1 MAKTKKIT
9 VDDLLNLE
17 GNKVPTDALSYSR
30 LIYGPQKVGK
40 AVDNETVIPTPD
52 GFKKVHEIKEN
63 DYLFDREGNPTKV
76 IGVYPQGKI
85 EAYKVSLS
93 DGTSFIVNGEHIIPY
108 VASRGN
114 INSKTLNEM
123 MVDYTYTAKTR
134 VGGVDREIKRHK
146 YKIPKSN
153 AVHYTEKEL
162 PLHPYAL
169 GVLIGDGS
177 LTCEYLTVSSSEE
190 DVINRFMKYAELK
203 EFNKNKYNYNY
214 LFQKQH
220 NGDRPKEIQ
229 NIIEN
234 LGLNVKSIYR
244 FIPREYLQGSIQ
256 QRKELLAGLMDTDGH
271 VQINKTGSRRFGIN
285 TNSHQL
291 AKDIKELVLS
301 LGYGVNFR
309 SYERK
314 DNRYRNT
321 EYIVDI
327 YTKDNISKSNKH
339 LQKLNNQADW
349 YESKKELYSRI
360 VNIEKVEDR
369 EMTCF
374 SVDNEEELFL
384 INDYIVTHNTSLV
397 QDLYGERV
405 LMLATEKRHAHIE
418 GVHVINI
425 DSYPEYLR
433 VMRLLQ
439 APELQEKYDAL
450 CIDTVG
456 RMESYVEH
464 YVLNKLNIEAL
475 GDLAYGAGYG
485 AYNKELENMVSLIE
499 KSGYVPVFI
508 SHDKTVTQQ
517 VEKTKATEDDKNAE
531 NASLSF
537 DKKTG
542 KEYIEYDRKEP
553 DIKNKLNNLLARV
566 VDDVLYLGFVVD
578 ENGIEERRIFTKPT
592 ANHFAGSSFNLPE
605 SMPQKAEVFKEET
618 VKAIKNKGSN
628 NLEEGSRKQSKGVE
642 YNFDELMKETASL
655 GKQLQENGKADT
667 LKQVVEEVLG
677 KGKKVKDL
685 EPSQA
690 EVLSA
695 LVDRLKEEV

>member
-1 MAKTKKIT
+1 MVKTKKIT

-52 GFKKVHEIKEN
+52 GFKKVYEIKEN

-76 IGVYPQGKI
+76 VGVYPQGKI

-108 VASRGN
+108 VTSRGN

-123 MVDYTYTAKTR
+123 MEDYTYTAKTR
-134 VGGVDREIKRHK
+134 AGGVDREIKRHR

-177 LTCEYLTVSSSEE
+177 LTCRYLTVSSSEE
-190 DVINRFMKYAELK
+190 DVINRFMKYAELQ
-203 EFNKNKYNYNY
+203 EFNKNKHNYNY

-220 NGDRPKEIQ
+220 NGERPKEIQ
-229 NIIEN
+229 DIIEN
-234 LGLNVKSIYR
+234 LGLNVKSIHR
-244 FIPREYLQGSIQ
+244 FIPKEYLQGSIQ

-285 TNSHQL
+285 TNSPQL
-291 AKDIKELVLS
+291 AKDIKELALS
-301 LGYGVNFR
+301 LGYGISSR
-309 SYERK
+309 EYA
-314 DNRYRNT
+314 RNDDAHRNI

-327 YTKDNISKSNKH
+327 YTTDNISKSNKH
-339 LQKLNNQADW
+339 LQKLNSQTDW

-374 SVDNEEELFL
+374 SVDNEEKLFL

-405 LMLATEKRHAHIE
+405 LFIATEKRHAHIE

-439 APELQEKYDAL
+439 TPELQEKYDAL

-485 AYNKELENMVSLIE
+485 AYNKELENMISLIE

-605 SMPQKAEVFKEET
+605 SMPQNAEVFKEET
-618 VKAIKNKGSN
+618 VKAIKRKGSD
-628 NLEEGSRKQSKGVE
+628 NLEEGSREQSQGVE

-655 GKQLQENGKADT
+655 GKQLQENGKADM
-667 LKQVVEEVLG
+667 LKQIVEEVLG

-685 EPSQA
+685 EPSQV

>member
-30 LIYGPQKVGK
+30 LIYGQQKVGK

-108 VASRGN
+108 VTSRGN

-134 VGGVDREIKRHK
+134 VGGVDREIKRHR

-177 LTCEYLTVSSSEE
+177 LTCEYLTVSSNEE

-203 EFNKNKYNYNY
+203 EFNRNKHNYDY

-234 LGLNVKSIYR
+234 LGLNTKSIYR
-244 FIPREYLQGSIQ
+244 FIPKEYLQGSIQ

-285 TNSHQL
+285 TNSSQL
-291 AKDIKELVLS
+291 AKDIKELALS
-301 LGYGVNFR
+301 LGYGISSR
-309 SYERK
+309 EYA
-314 DNRYRNT
+314 RNDDAHRNI
-321 EYIVDI
+321 EYIIDI
-327 YTKDNISKSNKH
+327 YTTDNISKSNKH
-339 LQKLNNQADW
+339 LQKLNSQTDW
-349 YESKKELYSRI
+349 YESKKELYSHI

-374 SVDNEEELFL
+374 SVDNEEKLFL

-405 LMLATEKRHAHIE
+405 LMLATENRHAHIE

-531 NASLSF
+531 GASLSF

-605 SMPQKAEVFKEET
+605 SIPQNAEVFKEET
-618 VKAIKNKGSN
+618 VKAIKRKGSD
-628 NLEEGSRKQSKGVE
+628 NLEEGSREQSQGVE

-655 GKQLQENGKADT
+655 GKQLQENGKADM
-667 LKQVVEEVLG
+667 LKQIVEEVLG

-685 EPSQA
+685 EPSQV

>member
-40 AVDNETVIPTPD
+40 
-52 GFKKVHEIKEN
+52 
-63 DYLFDREGNPTKV
+63 
-76 IGVYPQGKI
+76 
-85 EAYKVSLS
+85 
-93 DGTSFIVNGEHIIPY
+93 
-108 VASRGN
+108 
-114 INSKTLNEM
+114 
-123 MVDYTYTAKTR
+123 
-134 VGGVDREIKRHK
+134 
-146 YKIPKSN
+146 
-153 AVHYTEKEL
+153 
-162 PLHPYAL
+162 
-169 GVLIGDGS
+169 
-177 LTCEYLTVSSSEE
+177 
-190 DVINRFMKYAELK
+190 
-203 EFNKNKYNYNY
+203 
-214 LFQKQH
+214 
-220 NGDRPKEIQ
+220 
-229 NIIEN
+229 
-234 LGLNVKSIYR
+234 
-244 FIPREYLQGSIQ
+244 
-256 QRKELLAGLMDTDGH
+256 
-271 VQINKTGSRRFGIN
+271 
-285 TNSHQL
+285 
-291 AKDIKELVLS
+291 
-301 LGYGVNFR
+301 
-309 SYERK
+309 
-314 DNRYRNT
+314 
-321 EYIVDI
+321 
-327 YTKDNISKSNKH
+327 
-339 LQKLNNQADW
+339 
-349 YESKKELYSRI
+349 
-360 VNIEKVEDR
+360 
-369 EMTCF
+369 
-374 SVDNEEELFL
+374 
-384 INDYIVTHNTSLV
+384 TSLV

-605 SMPQKAEVFKEET
+605 SMPQNAEVFKEET
-618 VKAIKNKGSN
+618 VKAIKRKGSDS
-628 NLEEGSRKQSKGVE
+628 LEEGSREQSQGVE

-655 GKQLQENGKADT
+655 GKQLQENGKADM
-667 LKQVVEEVLG
+667 LKQIVEEVLG

-685 EPSQA
+685 EPSQV

>member
-1 MAKTKKIT
+1 MVKTKKIT

-52 GFKKVHEIKEN
+52 GFKKVYEIKEN

-76 IGVYPQGKI
+76 VGVYPQGKI

-108 VASRGN
+108 VTSRGN

-123 MVDYTYTAKTR
+123 MEDYTYTAKTR
-134 VGGVDREIKRHK
+134 AGGVDREIKRHR

-177 LTCEYLTVSSSEE
+177 LTCRYLTVSSNEE
-190 DVINRFMKYAELK
+190 DVINRFMECAELQ
-203 EFNKNKYNYNY
+203 EFNKSKHNYNY
-214 LFQKQH
+214 VFQKQH
-220 NGDRPKEIQ
+220 NGERPKEIQ
-229 NIIEN
+229 DIIEN
-234 LGLNVKSIYR
+234 LGLNVKSIHR
-244 FIPREYLQGSIQ
+244 FIPKEYLQGSIQ

-285 TNSHQL
+285 TNSPQL
-291 AKDIKELVLS
+291 AKDIKELALS
-301 LGYGVNFR
+301 LGYGISSR
-309 SYERK
+309 EYA
-314 DNRYRNT
+314 RNDDAHRNI

-327 YTKDNISKSNKH
+327 YTTDNISKSNKH
-339 LQKLNNQADW
+339 LQKLNSQTDW

-374 SVDNEEELFL
+374 SVDNEEKLFL

-405 LMLATEKRHAHIE
+405 LFIATEKRHAHIE

-439 APELQEKYDAL
+439 TPELQEKYDAL

-485 AYNKELENMVSLIE
+485 AYNKELENMISLIE

-605 SMPQKAEVFKEET
+605 SMPQNAEVFKEET
-618 VKAIKNKGSN
+618 VKAIKRKGSD
-628 NLEEGSRKQSKGVE
+628 NLEEGSREQSQGVE

-655 GKQLQENGKADT
+655 GKQLQENGKADM
-667 LKQVVEEVLG
+667 LKQIVEEVLG

-685 EPSQA
+685 EPSQV

>member
-1 MAKTKKIT
+1 MAKPKKIT

-30 LIYGPQKVGK
+30 LIYGQQKVGK
-40 AVDNETVIPTPD
+40 
-52 GFKKVHEIKEN
+52 
-63 DYLFDREGNPTKV
+63 
-76 IGVYPQGKI
+76 
-85 EAYKVSLS
+85 
-93 DGTSFIVNGEHIIPY
+93 
-108 VASRGN
+108 
-114 INSKTLNEM
+114 
-123 MVDYTYTAKTR
+123 
-134 VGGVDREIKRHK
+134 
-146 YKIPKSN
+146 
-153 AVHYTEKEL
+153 
-162 PLHPYAL
+162 
-169 GVLIGDGS
+169 
-177 LTCEYLTVSSSEE
+177 
-190 DVINRFMKYAELK
+190 
-203 EFNKNKYNYNY
+203 
-214 LFQKQH
+214 
-220 NGDRPKEIQ
+220 
-229 NIIEN
+229 
-234 LGLNVKSIYR
+234 
-244 FIPREYLQGSIQ
+244 
-256 QRKELLAGLMDTDGH
+256 
-271 VQINKTGSRRFGIN
+271 
-285 TNSHQL
+285 
-291 AKDIKELVLS
+291 
-301 LGYGVNFR
+301 
-309 SYERK
+309 
-314 DNRYRNT
+314 
-321 EYIVDI
+321 
-327 YTKDNISKSNKH
+327 
-339 LQKLNNQADW
+339 
-349 YESKKELYSRI
+349 
-360 VNIEKVEDR
+360 
-369 EMTCF
+369 
-374 SVDNEEELFL
+374 
-384 INDYIVTHNTSLV
+384 TSLV

-405 LMLATEKRHAHIE
+405 LFIATENRHAHIE
-418 GVHVINI
+418 GVHVINV

-439 APELQEKYDAL
+439 TPELQEKYDAL

-499 KSGYVPVFI
+499 KSGYIPVFI

-531 NASLSF
+531 GASLSF

-605 SMPQKAEVFKEET
+605 SIPQNAEIFKEET
-618 VKAIKNKGSN
+618 VKAIKRKGSD
-628 NLEEGSRKQSKGVE
+628 NLEEGSREQSQGVD

-655 GKQLQENGKADT
+655 GKQLQENGKADM
-667 LKQVVEEVLG
+667 LKQIVEEVLG

-685 EPSQA
+685 EPSQV